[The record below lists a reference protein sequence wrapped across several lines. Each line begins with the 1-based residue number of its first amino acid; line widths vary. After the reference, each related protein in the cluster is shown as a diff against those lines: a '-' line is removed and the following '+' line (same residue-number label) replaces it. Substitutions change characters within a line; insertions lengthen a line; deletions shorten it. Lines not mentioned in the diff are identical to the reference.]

1 MVFLCS
7 PPFLFVS
14 VRLLLLFVD
23 EETENWKLQALP
35 LGRIK
40 KIMKSE
46 EFAMLELDRMKG
58 QELDSKTA
66 LTPLLRPCSKF
77 MIAQEAP
84 ALMTKACE
92 LLIREMTTRAW
103 QHTDTH
109 RRKTLQRADI
119 HAAVGESETFDFLI
133 DIVPRV
139 TTTSADGT
147 NTISNGDN

>member
-1 MVFLCS
+1 
-7 PPFLFVS
+7 
-14 VRLLLLFVD
+14 
-23 EETENWKLQALP
+23 
-35 LGRIK
+35 
-40 KIMKSE
+40 MKSE
-46 EFAMLELDRMKG
+46 EFAMLELERMRS

-66 LTPLLRPCSKF
+66 LTPLLRSCSKF

-119 HAAVGESETFDFLI
+119 HAAVGENETFDFLI
-133 DIVPRV
+133 DVVPRV
-139 TTTSADGT
+139 TTASADGSNAIT
-147 NTISNGDN
+147 NGDN